1 MLLKDVAQVI
11 FSFPEKA
18 EKEEITLWATAV
30 SLQADNEIGELKEEN
45 ELRPN
50 EQYKVVKDDIIIRR
64 IQPQF
69 VNYVDEDKDFY
80 IAQNLVIIRA
90 KDNINAKYLAYIMEK
105 DMFKL
110 YKDMQGSI
118 LVAIN
123 RKSFDEF
130 DVGDLPDRASQKA
143 IGQLWWLEKERKKLY
158 NQLHDKQKQLLACQ
172 LANVLK
178 KEKNND
184 NI

>member
-1 MLLKDVAQVI
+1 MLLKDVAQIV

-18 EKEEITLWATAV
+18 DAGEITLWATAA
-30 SLQADNEIGELKEEN
+30 SLHADNQIGELKEEN
-45 ELRPN
+45 ELKPN
-50 EQYKVVKDDIIIRR
+50 DQCRVMKDDIIIRR

-69 VNYVDEDKDFY
+69 VNYVDEDKSFY

-90 KDNINAKYLAYIMEK
+90 KENINAKYLAYIMEK

-110 YKDMQGSI
+110 YKDMMGSI

-123 RKSFDEF
+123 RKAFDEF
-130 DVGDLPDRASQKA
+130 DVGNLPDITTQYA
-143 IGQLWWLEKERKKLY
+143 IGELWWLEKERKKLY
-158 NQLHDKQKQLLACQ
+158 NQLHDKQKQLLSWQ